1 MNAINTGDKF
11 QKAQKEHA
19 DNDEDLGQIPE
30 LDESTIKKDGEK
42 SSERPQKL
50 VRFNDKDEVK
60 EISKGK
66 NQDDE

>member
-1 MNAINTGDKF
+1 MNAINIGDKF

-50 VRFNDKDEVK
+50 VRFT
-60 EISKGK
+60 
-66 NQDDE
+66 